1 MYLSPKSLFLP
12 KFISYSF
19 FVLLSIQICD
29 FRLILC
35 YLGYFF

>member
-12 KFISYSF
+12 EFISYSL
-19 FVLLSIQICD
+19 FVLLSIQLRD

-35 YLGYFF
+35 YLS